1 MNVDLRNGFEDWSLG
16 GSFDD
21 DPALYSL
28 VKCSVYDIF
37 FFWFIW
43 GTAALGCALSTF
55 QIFFD
60 Y

>member
-37 FFWFIW
+37 FFF
-43 GTAALGCALSTF
+43 GSSGEQLVLVVLFLHSK
-55 QIFFD
+55 
-60 Y
+60 